1 MANKSDTQVKREF
14 KQYVNMTA
22 DELEEWLKSDQ
33 SNSAGW
39 TRSDSKKGE
48 TVGHESGR
56 IIVEI
61 LRTEGSYSED
71 QVAHMRKVVSYSLR
85 ALS

>member
-1 MANKSDTQVKREF
+1 MTADKNDTDVINEF

-22 DELEEWLKSDQ
+22 DELEKWLKSDE

-39 TRSDSKKGE
+39 TGSDAQNGE

-56 IIVEI
+56 TIVEI
-61 LRTEGSYSED
+61 LRSKGDYSDD
-71 QVAHMRKVVSYSLR
+71 QIAHMRKVVGYW
-85 ALS
+85 